1 MIQKTSYLKFAYLL
15 TILFLL
21 SGCAGQ
27 PLEVESIPKSE
38 PPQELIN
45 KLDAEIALAR
55 NEKINVLSPTW
66 FAKAETSLTEAKKL
80 LQEGAELS
88 KIFDSIATGR
98 AELQRAKKTAEV
110 SKATLPDAIQ
120 ARDRARN
127 AGAAELGKDYAAAE
141 EEFLMLTRAI
151 EKENLGYAQRN
162 QPKVSEQFHQ
172 LEIRAIKVRTIGEV
186 RNLLRAAEKQKSDK
200 IAPESYAAAE
210 KKLAEADAFITE
222 NPYKNEQM
230 SRLANE
236 ALFLARRHLELAQE
250 AKEIQAMSPEQIA
263 FKMEGLLNKTASQL
277 AAPDMRDQSFE
288 RQTEN
293 ILATIS
299 AQQADH
305 QYMVEKIKAQ
315 QLEITDLQQKVA
327 SLEGQS
333 RSQQEKLVAEKQ
345 LNQLFSEVRGYFDPN
360 EAEVYK
366 SENQLIIRLKTINF
380 PVGQAVIMPEN
391 YALLSKVQRAI
402 RAFGEPDVIIGG
414 HTDSSGPE
422 PLNEHLSQQ
431 RAEAVRQYLVA
442 NGVLPF
448 DKIIAVG
455 YGSMRPLA
463 SNATEA
469 GRAMNRRIDVTIS
482 PVTEKSR

>member
-1 MIQKTSYLKFAYLL
+1 M

-482 PVTEKSR
+482 PVSGKSR

>member
-1 MIQKTSYLKFAYLL
+1 MIQKTSYTNLARLL

-21 SGCAGQ
+21 SACAGQ

-45 KLDAEIALAR
+45 KLDGEIALAR
-55 NEKINVLSPTW
+55 QEKINVLAPTW
-66 FAKAETSLTEAKKL
+66 FAKAESSLTEAKRL
-80 LQEGAELS
+80 LEEGAELS
-88 KIFDSIATGR
+88 RIFDGVARGR
-98 AELQRAKKTAEV
+98 AELQRAKKIAEV
-110 SKATLPDAIQ
+110 SRATLADVIQ
-120 ARDRARN
+120 GRERARN
-127 AGAAELGKDYAAAE
+127 AGAAEFGKDYAAAE
-141 EEFLMLTRAI
+141 EEFLKLTRSI
-151 EKENLGYAQRN
+151 EQENLGYAQRN
-162 QPKVSEQFHQ
+162 QPKVSEQFRQ

-186 RNLLRAAEKQKSDK
+186 RNLLRAAEKQKTEK
-200 IAPESYAAAE
+200 IAPESYTAARN
-210 KKLAEADAFITE
+210 KLIEADDFITQ
-222 NPYKNEQM
+222 NPYDNEQM
-230 SRLANE
+230 NRLANE
-236 ALFLARRHLELAQE
+236 ALFLARRHMEIVE
-250 AKEIQAMSPEQIA
+250 EVKSIQAMDAEQIA
-263 FKMEGLLNKTASQL
+263 FKIEALLHKTASQL
-277 AAPDMRDQSFE
+277 AASDMRDQSFE

-293 ILATIS
+293 ILASIS
-299 AQQADH
+299 AQQAD
-305 QYMVEKIKAQ
+305 YEYSVKKAQEQ
-315 QLEITDLQQKVA
+315 QLEITDLKQKMA

-333 RSQQEKLVAEKQ
+333 RQQQERLMAEKQ
-345 LNQLFSEVRGYFDPN
+345 LSQLFSEVRSYFDPK

-391 YALLSKVQRAI
+391 YALLGKVQRAI

-469 GRAMNRRIDVTIS
+469 GRAMNRRIDVTIT
-482 PVTEKSR
+482 PVAGKPR

>member
-141 EEFLMLTRAI
+141 EQFLMLTRAI

-482 PVTEKSR
+482 PVSGKSR

>member
-1 MIQKTSYLKFAYLL
+1 MIQKSSYTNLARLL

-21 SGCAGQ
+21 SACAGQ

-45 KLDAEIALAR
+45 KLDGEIALAR
-55 NEKINVLSPTW
+55 NEKINVLAPTW
-66 FAKAETSLTEAKKL
+66 FAKAESSLTEAKRL
-80 LQEGAELS
+80 LEEGAELS
-88 KIFDSIATGR
+88 KIFDGVARGR
-98 AELQRAKKTAEV
+98 AELQRAKKIAEV
-110 SKATLPDAIQ
+110 SKATLADAIQ
-120 ARDRARN
+120 GRERARN
-127 AGAAELGKDYAAAE
+127 AGAAEFGKEYEAAE
-141 EEFLMLTRAI
+141 EEFLKLTRAI
-151 EKENLGYAQRN
+151 EQENLGYAQRN
-162 QPKVSEQFHQ
+162 QLKVSEQFRQ

-186 RNLLRAAEKQKSDK
+186 RNLLRAAEKQKTEK
-200 IAPESYAAAE
+200 IAPESYTAARN
-210 KKLAEADAFITE
+210 KLIETDAFITQ
-222 NPYKNEQM
+222 NPYDNEQM
-230 SRLANE
+230 NRLANE
-236 ALFLARRHLELAQE
+236 ALFLARRHLEIAAEVQSM
-250 AKEIQAMSPEQIA
+250 QAMDPEQIA
-263 FKMEGLLNKTASQL
+263 FKIEALLHKTASQL

-293 ILATIS
+293 ILKSIS
-299 AQQADH
+299 AQQAD
-305 QYMVEKIKAQ
+305 YEYSVKKVKEQ
-315 QLEITDLQQKVA
+315 QFEISDLKQRIA

-333 RSQQEKLVAEKQ
+333 RQQQERLMAEKQ
-345 LNQLFSEVRGYFDPN
+345 LNQLFSEVRGYFDPK

-391 YALLSKVQRAI
+391 YALLGKVQRAI

-469 GRAMNRRIDVTIS
+469 GRAMNRRIDVTIT
-482 PVTEKSR
+482 PVAGKQR

>member
-1 MIQKTSYLKFAYLL
+1 MTTKTCYTMFARILS
-15 TILFLL
+15 ILFLL
-21 SGCAGQ
+21 SACAAPQ
-27 PLEVESIPKSE
+27 LEIEPIPKSD

-45 KLDAEIALAR
+45 ALDGEIALAR
-55 NEKINVLSPTW
+55 NEKINVLAPTW
-66 FAKAETSLTEAKKL
+66 FGKAESSLAEAKRL
-80 LQEGAELS
+80 LEQGAELS
-88 KIFDSIATGR
+88 KIFDGIAAGR

-110 SKATLPDAIQ
+110 SRATLADAIQ
-120 ARDRARN
+120 GRELARN
-127 AGAAELGKDYAAAE
+127 AGATEFDKDYAAAE
-141 EEFLMLTRAI
+141 EEFLKLTRAI

-162 QPKVSEQFHQ
+162 QPRVTEQFRE

-186 RNLLRAAEKQKSDK
+186 RNLIRAAEKQKSDK
-200 IAPESYAAAE
+200 IAPESYTAA
-210 KKLAEADAFITE
+210 KNKLVEADTFITQ
-222 NPYKNEQM
+222 NPYQNEQM
-230 SRLANE
+230 KQLANE
-236 ALFLARRHLELAQE
+236 ALFLARRHLEIAEE
-250 AKEIQAMSPEQIA
+250 AKEIQAMGPEQIA
-263 FKMEGLLNKTASQL
+263 LKIEALMHKTSVQL

-288 RQTEN
+288 RQVEN
-293 ILATIS
+293 ILASIS
-299 AQQADH
+299 AQRAD
-305 QYMVEKIKAQ
+305 QEYTVKKAQ
-315 QLEITDLQQKVA
+315 DQQQEITDLKQKVA

-333 RSQQEKLVAEKQ
+333 RKQQERLMAEKQ
-345 LNQLFSEVRGYFDPN
+345 INQIFSEVRGYFNPN

-366 SENQLIIRLKTINF
+366 SENQLIIRLKAINF
-380 PVGQAVIMPEN
+380 PVGQALIMPEN
-391 YALLSKVQRAI
+391 YALLGKVQRAI

-463 SNATEA
+463 SNANEA

-482 PVTEKSR
+482 PVAEKAR